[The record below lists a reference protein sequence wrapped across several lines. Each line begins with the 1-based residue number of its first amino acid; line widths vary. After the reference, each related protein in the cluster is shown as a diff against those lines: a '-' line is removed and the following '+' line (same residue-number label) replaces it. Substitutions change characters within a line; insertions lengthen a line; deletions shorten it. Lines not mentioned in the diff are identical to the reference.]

1 MATPLTPTNDLQSD
15 RVWERQ
21 GWATKVLILAGG
33 PAVGMAVTGISSAL
47 PKIQEAL
54 ATTSNEEMLVK
65 LMIGITGGAAVIGS
79 PLVGYLSDKI
89 GLKRV
94 LIGIYALFTIAGTA
108 GLYVHNIPL
117 LTAMRFLCGL
127 AGAGAVTASIIIINK
142 RLAPDKRPA
151 WFGYYIAVAG
161 VTGILV
167 HPIAGFLTDISWPL
181 VFTIYFLGLPLTA
194 IALVWFKD
202 AKSDVAVAPSARA
215 DAVGETKERLWQWF
229 PFRFALIGLLM
240 GCVVYLPV
248 IYIPF
253 QLKSMGVDSA
263 GKVSLVLMADAM
275 ACVCL
280 AAFYGRARKYLSE
293 WGAFAFAFTMTG
305 VGGII
310 ASTASSYAVV
320 MVGMTMAG
328 FGIAWFMPNLMTMVG
343 ARVQPH
349 QQGRAAGLVKAANYL
364 STPLCVM
371 AAEPLGRILG
381 VRFPVMLSGLIA
393 LVLLAVALYQLA
405 RQRGASARASTDP
418 AQVEV

>member
-1 MATPLTPTNDLQSD
+1 MATPLPQAQDDQPD
-15 RVWERQ
+15 RIWEHQ
-21 GWATKVLILAGG
+21 GWATKVLILSGG

-54 ATTSNEEMLVK
+54 ATTSQEELLVK

-94 LIGIYALFTIAGTA
+94 MIGIYLLFTLAGTA

-117 LTAMRFLCGL
+117 LTGMRFLCGL

-161 VTGILV
+161 ITGILV
-167 HPIAGFLTDISWPL
+167 HPLAGFLTDISWPL
-181 VFTIYFLGLPLTA
+181 VFTIYFLGLPLT
-194 IALVWFKD
+194 IVALFFFKD
-202 AKSDVAVAPSARA
+202 AKSDVAVKPAGDGSI
-215 DAVGETKERLWQWF
+215 VVKERLWTWF

-253 QLKSMGVDSA
+253 QLRSMGVESA
-263 GKVSLVLMADAM
+263 GQISLVLMADAM

-280 AAFYGRARKYLSE
+280 AAFYGRARKFLSE

-305 VGGII
+305 LGGVV
-310 ASTASSYAVV
+310 AATASSYTIVLI
-320 MVGMTMAG
+320 GMTMAG

-364 STPLCVM
+364 STPLCVL
-371 AAEPLGRILG
+371 AAEPLGRLLG
-381 VRFPVMLSGLIA
+381 VRFPVLLSGLIA
-393 LVLLAVALYQLA
+393 LVLLSVALYQLA
-405 RQRGASARASTDP
+405 RQRGARSRATSVSSAEA
-418 AQVEV
+418 

>member
-1 MATPLTPTNDLQSD
+1 MATPLPQTSD
-15 RVWERQ
+15 HQPGRIWEKQ
-21 GWATKVLILAGG
+21 GWATMALILAGG

-47 PKIQEAL
+47 PMIQDAL
-54 ATTSNEEMLVK
+54 ANSAQDELLVK

-94 LIGIYALFTIAGTA
+94 LIGIYALFTLAGTA
-108 GLYVHNIPL
+108 GLFVHNIPL
-117 LTAMRFLCGL
+117 LTATRFLCGL

-142 RLAPDKRPA
+142 RLAPETRPG

-161 VTGILV
+161 ITGILI
-167 HPIAGFLTDISWPL
+167 HPVAGYLADISWPL
-181 VFTIYFLGLPLTA
+181 VFCIYLLGLPLTL
-194 IALVWFKD
+194 ISLFFFKD
-202 AKSDVAVAPSARA
+202 AASDVAVQSATTA
-215 DAVGETKERLWQWF
+215 EGAVKERLWTWF

-253 QLKSMGVDSA
+253 QLRSMGVESA
-263 GKVSLVLMADAM
+263 GKISLVLMADAM

-280 AAFYGRARKYLSE
+280 AFFYGRARKYLSE
-293 WGAFAFAFTMTG
+293 WAAFAVAFTMTG
-305 VGGII
+305 VGGVVAALAPTYSI
-310 ASTASSYAVV
+310 V

-328 FGIAWFMPNLMTMVG
+328 LGIAWFMPNLMTMVG

-364 STPLCVM
+364 STPLCVL
-371 AAEPLGRILG
+371 AAEPLARVFG
-381 VRFPVMLSGLIA
+381 VRFPVLLSGLIA
-393 LVLLAVALYQLA
+393 LTLLTVALIQLA
-405 RQRGASARASTDP
+405 RSRRAKTSVT
-418 AQVEV
+418 AEVKV